1 MLKNFCFVCGMLLLC
16 LMSFG
21 QENTNETLRPKKTIV
36 KFSVLSHGEGEPV
49 VQFGV
54 ERIFKPTLSIQQQ
67 LGYVYRSPVSDL
79 WGIRSRSEIRSYFS
93 ATAEKAQGY
102 VAAEVLYKFLQNYG
116 LKEFWRADGGYLQ
129 RIDFRANRNTIGF
142 MPKIGLTNNI
152 FKSNFAIDFAF
163 GIGVKATYY
172 KSNVPGDASLNFND
186 EFFWNPTFFNRNLRN
201 NGFEVLP
208 NILLSLQIGFVAK

>member
-129 RIDFRANRNTIGF
+129 R
-142 MPKIGLTNNI
+142 
-152 FKSNFAIDFAF
+152 NFAIDFAF

>member
-1 MLKNFCFVCGMLLLC
+1 MKYLYCTWCILLLYNI
-16 LMSFG
+16 SFG
-21 QENTNETLRPKKTIV
+21 QENTNEVLRPKKTIV
-36 KFSVLSHGEGEPV
+36 KFSVLSHLEGEPV
-49 VQFGV
+49 VQVGV
-54 ERIFKPTLSIQQQ
+54 ERIFKSTFSFQQQ
-67 LGYVYRSPVSDL
+67 LGYVYRSPVSAL
-79 WGIRSRSEIRSYFS
+79 WGLRSRSEMRSYFS
-93 ATAEKAQGY
+93 ATAERAQGY

-116 LKEFWRADGGYLQ
+116 TREFWRADGGYQQ

-172 KSNVPGDASLNFND
+172 KSNVPGDASLNFNNEIFSD
-186 EFFWNPTFFNRNLRN
+186 PTFFNRNLRN

-208 NILLSLQIGFVAK
+208 NILLSLQIGFVAN